1 MRTRNASNSV
11 FSITCRKRHKKCDEV
26 APQCGSCVL
35 SDRICV
41 WPGSTPPEQVAEEKA
56 SILHAIDPVLIAQS
70 EDRARGSRHENEVSF
85 ASPVQSMAN
94 AVNAISPSNTVYSDQ
109 FTADVASI
117 RWLDLLAADAV
128 HANKGFSRVT
138 SRAASPSGTMSPRT
152 LQAERFPNRTEIRK
166 TLEDES
172 ARLNGIEK
180 DSWQLNRDIVL
191 KDFEIPIFRNFVDH
205 ASLWVR

>member
-1 MRTRNASNSV
+1 MDFR
-11 FSITCRKRHKKCDEV
+11 D
-26 APQCGSCVL
+26 
-35 SDRICV
+35 
-41 WPGSTPPEQVAEEKA
+41 
-56 SILHAIDPVLIAQS
+56 AIDPVLMAQS
-70 EDRARGSRHENEVSF
+70 EGLSRGSRQDNARKHEVAF
-85 ASPVQSMAN
+85 ASPEQTMAN

-128 HANKGFSRVT
+128 HANKGFSRVA
-138 SRAASPSGTMSPRT
+138 SRVPSPSGNISPRT
-152 LQAERFPNRTEIRK
+152 LEAERLSYPNAVK
-166 TLEDES
+166 KAVEDES

-180 DSWQLNRDIVL
+180 DAWQLDHDIVL

>member
-1 MRTRNASNSV
+1 M
-11 FSITCRKRHKKCDEV
+11 
-26 APQCGSCVL
+26 L

-41 WPGSTPPEQVAEEKA
+41 WPNSIPPQQETK
-56 SILHAIDPVLIAQS
+56 SNTMNISDAIDPALMAQS
-70 EDRARGSRHENEVSF
+70 DGRPRNSRQENVRKRGVAF
-85 ASPVQSMAN
+85 ASPDQSMAH

-128 HANKGFSRVT
+128 HANKGFSRVA
-138 SRAASPSGTMSPRT
+138 SRAASPSGNLSPRA
-152 LQAERFPNRTEIRK
+152 LEAERLSFPNAVKIAV
-166 TLEDES
+166 EDES

-180 DSWQLNRDIVL
+180 DSWQLDHDIVL

-205 ASLWVR
+205 ASLWVRQLYTPFNTSLHY